1 MSSPWAWG
9 LIWASGDKNL
19 IREMG
24 RRELPPLSERV
35 KAQFNASGVTARLR
49 RLEREAE
56 AFDFTQRMKAL
67 GYVGRRFQSVD
78 LKLIYRECHLTHQRW
93 VKEKTDGWIMPWE
106 SHEVFMDLVG
116 DTMRT
121 YMSIDENDMDDII
134 VSLLNGEKTRFH
146 MQKKFVKIMINL
158 QKKWWHCG

>member
-24 RRELPPLSERV
+24 RRELPSLSERV

-56 AFDFTQRMKAL
+56 AFDFTWRMKGL

-78 LKLIYRECHLTHQRW
+78 LKLIYREYHLAHQRW

-106 SHEVFMDLVG
+106 SHEVFMNLVG

-121 YMSIDENDMDDII
+121 YMSIDIDDII
-134 VSLLNGEKTRFH
+134 VSLFNGEKTRFH
-146 MQKKFVKIMINL
+146 MQNKFVKIMINL
-158 QKKWWHCG
+158 QEKWRHCG